1 MFGLNCLLAGWSV
14 ALRAGTFHRH
24 AMRCRSGTSNSF
36 AFLDSTAF
44 WRGGLMHGSF
54 GRQSE
59 ANIECAEFFF
69 VLCSC
74 GCRVLILERR
84 YQETCMFCLL
94 CLVAVAEL
102 RHLEMVCA
110 RLYPVLFV
118 NM

>member
-1 MFGLNCLLAGWSV
+1 M
-14 ALRAGTFHRH
+14 
-24 AMRCRSGTSNSF
+24 
-36 AFLDSTAF
+36 
-44 WRGGLMHGSF
+44 
-54 GRQSE
+54 QS
-59 ANIECAEFFF
+59 FFF

-110 RLYPVLFV
+110 RLYPVIFV
-118 NM
+118 NIKICKMDSCGWQCACLIDV